1 MTNKEL
7 FCSVLRAALFPQAY
21 PMPPIPREQYGVL
34 HELLDSHALTLLP
47 AEVLRQA
54 DMPEP
59 LRAQWQRELRAQE
72 LSFGQYL
79 IQQET
84 ILRLFSRADIPC
96 AVLKGA
102 VSASYYPE
110 PACRMMGDI
119 DLLVRPCDR
128 ERSVA
133 LLEAN
138 GFRKSG
144 YGDEIEQR
152 FTKGTVPL
160 ELHIGICADGGF
172 SDAINAFVL
181 EHFAERGNR
190 ELYGFAFPCLP
201 QACNG
206 LLMLEHMRHH
216 LTFGLGFRQVMDWM
230 LYVDRYLDD
239 VAWNT
244 EMRSLFAR
252 YGMERFAIVMTAM
265 CQRCFGLRTAGI
277 SWPQSAEEPLCR
289 ELFEHIFSMGNFGQK
304 LEANQKS
311 AAAMLRDRSLFQVLG
326 SLQKVGVENWALCR
340 KHPVLRPFAWL
351 YQSLLYL
358 YRIFAEKY
366 NMSIFLV
373 IQERRRYRSVLQ
385 LMEKLGLR
393 QNENAARKSG

>member
-1 MTNKEL
+1 
-7 FCSVLRAALFPQAY
+7 
-21 PMPPIPREQYGVL
+21 
-34 HELLDSHALTLLP
+34 
-47 AEVLRQA
+47 
-54 DMPEP
+54 
-59 LRAQWQRELRAQE
+59 
-72 LSFGQYL
+72 
-79 IQQET
+79 
-84 ILRLFSRADIPC
+84 
-96 AVLKGA
+96 
-102 VSASYYPE
+102 
-110 PACRMMGDI
+110 
-119 DLLVRPCDR
+119 
-128 ERSVA
+128 
-133 LLEAN
+133 
-138 GFRKSG
+138 
-144 YGDEIEQR
+144 
-152 FTKGTVPL
+152 
-160 ELHIGICADGGF
+160 
-172 SDAINAFVL
+172 
-181 EHFAERGNR
+181 
-190 ELYGFAFPCLP
+190 
-201 QACNG
+201 
-206 LLMLEHMRHH
+206 
-216 LTFGLGFRQVMDWM
+216 MDWM

-244 EMRSLFAR
+244 EMRGLFAR
-252 YGMERFAIVMTAM
+252 YGLERFAIVMTAM

-373 IQERRRYRSVLQ
+373 IQERRRYKSVLQ